1 MDEFKKDEILEEEE
15 VAAEEATVTE
25 ATEPAEDV
33 EETIEEAAEEMAEDT
48 AEEIAE
54 EKNEL
59 ETELEEIRDMFQKEL
74 DAAREG
80 NGTEML
86 IQELDEEAAP
96 EEEEALPKCECCG
109 ENPCSQDFGDGYPY
123 CDSCRETMK
132 RYPLRFSG
140 VLAIIVGIALTI
152 LTGYLSMSALD
163 SSIAAADVI
172 MSFESG
178 KLMTALQSGY
188 SYLSSSDPEV
198 ISDKVVDKMI
208 EAYVKNGYTSD
219 AVSLIETMYSESAL
233 KLPWN
238 KKYQKI
244 IDEATGLEET
254 YFAVSA
260 IIEPVANG
268 TEYDYDEL
276 MAALEALKTAD
287 PKENNAD
294 ATIDE
299 YNKVFIDYYRYV
311 LMNVNKKSLE
321 EQLEVLKEIDKNGE
335 GYEWV
340 YLATL
345 ANIAARLG
353 DEEAVNDAF
362 ERLTEINSEDSGAYI
377 AKATY
382 YRYLETPDADKI
394 LEICEEAAAHAYSG
408 DLSYKQCEAIAYL
421 LKGEAELALSAVE
434 EVTSSGYTVQLC
446 NLYALCGLYAGEE
459 GIYDE
464 MKSLLEGSGYEISDL
479 VTQYKNGKITIE
491 EIIADDGGDI

>member
-25 ATEPAEDV
+25 ATEPTEDV

-86 IQELDEEAAP
+86 IQELDEESTP
-96 EEEEALPKCECCG
+96 EEETLPKCECCG
-109 ENPCSQDFGDGYPY
+109 ENPCSQDFGEGYPY

-219 AVSLIETMYSESAL
+219 AVSLIETMYSESSL

-311 LMNVNKKSLE
+311 LMNVNKKSL
-321 EQLEVLKEIDKNGE
+321 
-335 GYEWV
+335 
-340 YLATL
+340 
-345 ANIAARLG
+345 
-353 DEEAVNDAF
+353 
-362 ERLTEINSEDSGAYI
+362 
-377 AKATY
+377 
-382 YRYLETPDADKI
+382 
-394 LEICEEAAAHAYSG
+394 
-408 DLSYKQCEAIAYL
+408 
-421 LKGEAELALSAVE
+421 
-434 EVTSSGYTVQLC
+434 
-446 NLYALCGLYAGEE
+446 
-459 GIYDE
+459 
-464 MKSLLEGSGYEISDL
+464 
-479 VTQYKNGKITIE
+479 
-491 EIIADDGGDI
+491 